1 MLNIIQ
7 NIIFYN
13 DIQILLSISK
23 IVYNKYTNELNEMF
37 KMLFEMIFTDI
48 FWLYVERNCLFTFLL
63 INLLTFVYLI
73 KFIYFIYHFFSW
85 KREKK
90 KKEKKKISNSQDV
103 CFSFLLFSSATLSFN
118 TIRSFP
124 KPHNL
129 LQKCVFHFTS
139 FFCGKNLEKLWK
151 IGLNNEVIF
160 WKKNLK
166 EIERI
171 DALKIRFFNFVFFF
185 GKNSGK
191 KIRHLNNSKSNN
203 SSHDKT
209 LYFLRFLEISEER
222 SI

>member
-48 FWLYVERNCLFTFLL
+48 FWLYVERNCLFTFLF

-73 KFIYFIYHFFSW
+73 NFINFIYHFFSW

-90 KKEKKKISNSQDV
+90 KKEKKKTNSQDV

-124 KPHNL
+124 KTTIFFKN
-129 LQKCVFHFTS
+129 VFFTS
-139 FFCGKNLEKLWK
+139 PL
-151 IGLNNEVIF
+151 
-160 WKKNLK
+160 
-166 EIERI
+166 
-171 DALKIRFFNFVFFF
+171 
-185 GKNSGK
+185 
-191 KIRHLNNSKSNN
+191 
-203 SSHDKT
+203 
-209 LYFLRFLEISEER
+209 FLRKKHGKIMENWPE
-222 SI
+222 